1 MVWLS
6 GIWPRV
12 GGGVGVGDFMGIQ
25 TESPWRAL
33 IGPKPQSVGPARP
46 WHALDSCKLPAQSL

>member
-1 MVWLS
+1 M
-6 GIWPRV
+6 

-25 TESPWRAL
+25 TESPWRTL